1 MSMEWEEDGVAQAAR
16 WRSEAGVAE
25 PSRMMVADDTL
36 SADVAYREACE
47 GTALL
52 WRGDYQNARHLLDAM
67 ARRLERKPR
76 HGSRKARG
84 KVPEAP
90 EAAPDPA
97 SAFHR
102 HRQNMAQ
109 RARTLGR
116 LLIPINADYTIPLRR
131 APDLRQAFEEAWGPA
146 DDQPSVVALRE
157 LLGIVGAHEWRKK
170 GVEVNALSGVDQ
182 GSRIHPWYGVYSPLR
197 GEYIDLVAEV
207 ALPARDLAFDI
218 GTGTGVL
225 AAVLARRGV
234 QHIVGTEQ
242 DPRVLAC
249 AAENLQRLGLADRV
263 SLVEA
268 DLWPPGQAGLVVCN
282 PPWVPARPSA
292 PIERAVYDEDSGMLR
307 AFLAGLRSHLAPAG
321 EGWLL
326 LSDLAEH
333 LGLRSREQL
342 MGWIAAGGLRIAGTH
357 SIKPRHGKARDADDP
372 LHAARAAE
380 ITTLWRLVAAPD

>member
-1 MSMEWEEDGVAQAAR
+1 MSMEWEENGVAQAAR

-36 SADVAYREACE
+36 NADTAYREACE

-67 ARRLERKPR
+67 VRRLERKPR
-76 HGSRKARG
+76 HGSRKARVKG
-84 KVPEAP
+84 AP
-90 EAAPDPA
+90 VAETPADPA

-102 HRQNMAQ
+102 HRLNMAQ

-116 LLIPINADYTIPLRR
+116 LLIPLAGDYTIPLRR
-131 APDLRQAFEEAWGPA
+131 APDLRMALEEAWGPP
-146 DDQPSVVALRE
+146 DGTPSVVALRE

-170 GVEVNALSGVDQ
+170 GVEIDALGGAGQ
-182 GSRIHPWYGVYSPLR
+182 ANRIHPWYGVYSPLR

-234 QHIVGTEQ
+234 QSIIGTEQ

-249 AAENLQRLGLADRV
+249 AAENLDRLGLAGQVR
-263 SLVEA
+263 LVQA
-268 DLWPPGQAGLVVCN
+268 DLWPAGRAGLVVCN
-282 PPWVPARPSA
+282 PPWVPARASA
-292 PIERAVYDEDSGMLR
+292 PIERAVYDEDSRMLR
-307 AFLAGLRSHLAPAG
+307 GFLAGLREHLLPGG

-333 LGLRSREQL
+333 LGLRTRAQL
-342 MGWIAAGGLRIAGTH
+342 LDWIATGGLQVAGQH
-357 SIKPRHGKARDADDP
+357 SIRPRHGKARDPDDP

-380 ITTLWRLVAAPD
+380 LTSLWRLTAAD